1 MPLRKMAVALSIALT
16 LAGCGKSESEK
27 PGVPG
32 MVRGFG
38 GGIVTDEPRATMI
51 GLDILS
57 AGGSAADAAVAAY
70 FALAVT
76 YPSAAGVGGGG
87 ACLVHDPDKANA
99 VPELLEFPRV
109 TPRDGGTVAIPGNI
123 RGMGVL
129 HSKYGKMRWEN
140 VVTPGEQLARA
151 GFPVSRAYVR
161 ALEEVAGVIGSEPDM
176 ADYIYGHD
184 RQPRQEG
191 QPMRQDG
198 VGTVLAAVRAGGAGE
213 FYVGQTARR
222 FIEAAN
228 AKGGRINAEEMRST
242 GPRWTQAVRLDAPG
256 ERAVFVPSGPVGGI
270 AGQLW
275 AAVVPGGA
283 NTNDRLIAALGRA
296 YGVEGAPA
304 PLASVGSTGF
314 VAIDRQG
321 RGVACAVSMGQP
333 FGIRTAAAGILL
345 SAPPSDNGDEGR
357 FLAPAMVT
365 SVRRGDYQLFAV
377 AAGSGGETAPA
388 AAIEVLG
395 QLMIQR
401 QSPAASVAAP
411 RLFRP
416 SPTGALM
423 YEAGAQIGFQGF
435 TTREVPALGRVA
447 LIGCPNG
454 VASAPGACGFIADK
468 RGFGLADGGQM

>member
-1 MPLRKMAVALSIALT
+1 MRAVAAALSLVIA
-16 LAGCGKSESEK
+16 LAGCGGPDTEK

-38 GGIVTDEPRATMI
+38 GGIVADEPRAATI
-51 GLDILS
+51 GVDILS
-57 AGGSAADAAVAAY
+57 AGGSAADAAVAVY

-76 YPSAAGVGGGG
+76 YPSAAGIGGGG
-87 ACLVHDPDKANA
+87 VCLVHDPDKSNA
-99 VPELLEFPRV
+99 IPELLEFPRV
-109 TPRDGGTVAIPGNI
+109 APRDGGSVAIPGNI

-129 HSKYGKMRWEN
+129 HAKYGKMRWEN
-140 VVTPGEQLARA
+140 VVTPGEQLART

-176 ADYIYGHD
+176 ADYIYGPD

-198 VGTVLAAVRAGGAGE
+198 VGTVLAAIRAGGAGE
-213 FYVGQTARR
+213 FYVGQTSRR

-228 AKGGRINAEEMRST
+228 AKGGRLNAEEMRST
-242 GPRWTQAVRLDAPG
+242 GPRWTEATRIEVPG
-256 ERAVFVPSGPVGGI
+256 DRAMFVPAGPVGAI
-270 AGQLW
+270 ATQLW
-275 AAVVPGGA
+275 QAVAPGGA
-283 NTNDRLIAALGRA
+283 GVNDRLIAALGRA

-314 VAIDRQG
+314 VTLDRAG
-321 RGVACAVSMGQP
+321 RAVACAVSMGQP
-333 FGIRTAAAGILL
+333 FGIKSAAAGVLM

-357 FLAPAMVT
+357 FLSPAVVT
-365 SVRRGDYQLFAV
+365 SVRRGDYQVYAV

-388 AAIEVLG
+388 ATIEVLG
-395 QLMIQR
+395 QFLIQR
-401 QSPAASVAAP
+401 QTPAAAVAAP

-423 YEAGAQIGFQGF
+423 FEPGAEVGFQGF
-435 TTREVPALGRVA
+435 VTREVPALGRVE

-454 VASAPGACGFIADK
+454 ASSSPGTCTFAADR

>member
-1 MPLRKMAVALSIALT
+1 MRAVGAALSIVLT
-16 LAGCGKSESEK
+16 LAGCGGSSTEK

-51 GLDILS
+51 GLEVLS

-87 ACLVHDPDKANA
+87 VCLVHDPDKANA

-109 TPRDGGTVAIPGNI
+109 APRDGGSIAIPGNI

-129 HSKYGKMRWEN
+129 HAKYGKLRWEN

-161 ALEEVAGVIGSEPDM
+161 ALEEVAGTIGSEPDM
-176 ADYIYGHD
+176 AEYIYGLD

-198 VGTVLAAVRAGGAGE
+198 VGTVLAAIRAGGAGE

-228 AKGGRINAEEMRST
+228 ARGGRLNIEEMRST
-242 GPRWTQAVRLDAPG
+242 GPRWTQATRIEAPG
-256 ERAVFVPSGPVGGI
+256 ERAVFMPAGPVGSI
-270 AGQLW
+270 ASQLW
-275 AAVVPGGA
+275 PAVAPGGA
-283 NTNDRLIAALGRA
+283 GVNDRLVAALGRA

-314 VAIDRQG
+314 VTMDRTG
-321 RGVACAVSMGQP
+321 KAVACAVSMGQP
-333 FGIRTAAAGILL
+333 FGLRTAAAGILV

-357 FLAPAMVT
+357 FLAPAIVT
-365 SVRRGDYQLFAV
+365 SVKRGDYQVYAV

-388 AAIEVLG
+388 ATIETLG
-395 QLMIQR
+395 QFLIQR
-401 QSPAASVAAP
+401 QAPAAAVAAP

-423 YEAGAQIGFQGF
+423 FEAGAQVGFQGF
-435 TTREVPALGRVA
+435 ATREVPALGRVT

-454 VASAPGACGFIADK
+454 VASAPGACGFAADK

>member
-1 MPLRKMAVALSIALT
+1 MRAVAAALSIVLT
-16 LAGCGKSESEK
+16 LAGCGKSETEK

-51 GLDILS
+51 GLDVLS
-57 AGGSAADAAVAAY
+57 AGGTAADAAVAAY

-87 ACLVHDPDKANA
+87 LCLVHDPDKANA

-109 TPRDGGTVAIPGNI
+109 MPRDGGTIAIPGNI

-129 HSKYGKMRWEN
+129 HAKYGKMRWEN

-176 ADYIYGHD
+176 ADYIYGQD

-198 VGTVLAAVRAGGAGE
+198 VGTVLAAIRAGGAGE

-228 AKGGRINAEEMRST
+228 AKGGRISAEEMRTT
-242 GPRWTQAVRLDAPG
+242 GPRWTQAARIDGPG
-256 ERAVFVPSGPVGGI
+256 ERAVFVPAGPVGGI
-270 AGQLW
+270 ATQLW
-275 AAVVPGGA
+275 QAIAPGGPA
-283 NTNDRLIAALGRA
+283 VNDRLIAALGRA

-314 VAIDRQG
+314 VTMDRAG
-321 RGVACAVSMGQP
+321 RAVACAVSMGQP
-333 FGIRTAAAGILL
+333 FGIKIAAGGILV
-345 SAPPSDNGDEGR
+345 SAPPSDSGDEGR
-357 FLAPAMVT
+357 FLAPAIVT
-365 SVRRGDYQLFAV
+365 SVRRGDYQVFAV

-395 QLMIQR
+395 QMLIQR
-401 QSPAASVAAP
+401 QAPAAAVAAP

-423 YEAGAQIGFQGF
+423 YEQGAQVGFQGF
-435 TTREVPALGRVA
+435 ATREVPALGRVG

-454 VASAPGACGFIADK
+454 ANSSPGTCGFAADR